1 MLFLKIGLK
10 PIKNIIQIDSIDDD
24 LKIGLWNVM
33 QIFYWDTIKTH
44 HLSGSVYNEDLNL
57 LILLKKLWLGFFKEP
72 LDTLDNYFPNS
83 YSKIRD
89 YFFNKY
95 EWHEVYDFIEFISQ
109 NYPDKRI
116 NETFRTRCNFV
127 LEGELSGYR
136 FINGSLT
143 KITSE
148 EEISEIEEALNIP
161 DRFKGVRTHLKTA
174 LTKLSDKKSPDY
186 RNSIKESIS
195 AIEALS
201 KIISGQP
208 KAKLKNALKKIE
220 EETELH
226 PALKDSFI
234 KLYGY
239 TSDSDGIRHALLD
252 ESNLDFEDAK
262 FMLVSSSAFVNYLI
276 VKSGKK

>member
-1 MLFLKIGLK
+1 
-10 PIKNIIQIDSIDDD
+10 
-24 LKIGLWNVM
+24 
-33 QIFYWDTIKTH
+33 
-44 HLSGSVYNEDLNL
+44 
-57 LILLKKLWLGFFKEP
+57 LGFFKEP